1 MKESVVGSK
10 VRQVWK
16 VNTLFN
22 LEGTGRRMLEKG
34 KRADG
39 ASANNIKAQRSG
51 FDVGRRSNEAIR
63 SFRPEAKPEAGNGV
77 SAVRSDDMGV

>member
-1 MKESVVGSK
+1 MSK
-10 VRQVWK
+10 RFA
-16 VNTLFN
+16 LFN

-77 SAVRSDDMGV
+77 SAVCSDDMGV

>member
-1 MKESVVGSK
+1 VEG
-10 VRQVWK
+10 
-16 VNTLFN
+16 NTLFN

-51 FDVGRRSNEAIR
+51 FDVGRRSN
-63 SFRPEAKPEAGNGV
+63 GV
-77 SAVRSDDMGV
+77 SAVCSDDMGV

>member
-1 MKESVVGSK
+1 MEG
-10 VRQVWK
+10 
-16 VNTLFN
+16 NTLFN
-22 LEGTGRRMLEKG
+22 LEGTGSRMLEKR

-39 ASANNIKAQRSG
+39 ASTNNIKAQRSG

-77 SAVRSDDMGV
+77 STVCSDDMGV